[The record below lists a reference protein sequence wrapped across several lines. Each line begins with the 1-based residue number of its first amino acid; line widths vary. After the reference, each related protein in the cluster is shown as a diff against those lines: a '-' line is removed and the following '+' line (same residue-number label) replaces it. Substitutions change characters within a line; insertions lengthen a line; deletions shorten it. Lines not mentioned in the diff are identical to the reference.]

1 MVKYSDVS
9 KLSVIGFEIPAHF
22 ITFINFIL
30 LQWLIK
36 PKNSNDI
43 LFMIAICFVTYSIE
57 ITGLFLLIGLY
68 KFNAPI
74 EEPSFYY
81 WLIFLFVYFSWTLY
95 LIRGTFS
102 YRVDGDKLEEPEE
115 SSKSSFQQNIEN
127 LDAVVKPAVDKEIQN
142 IHQDQAADE
151 MAQQSSKNT
160 GGKNTEITINV
171 VNSLDLNHKII
182 MLPSKIKQSN
192 KDNEQ

>member
-1 MVKYSDVS
+1 MVKYGDVS
-9 KLSVIGFEIPAHF
+9 KLSVIGFEVPAHL

-43 LFMIAICFVTYSIE
+43 LFMIGVCFITYSIE
-57 ITGLFLLIGLY
+57 TTGLFLLIGLY

-74 EEPSFYY
+74 EDPSFYY
-81 WLIFLFVYFSWTLY
+81 WLIFLFVYFSWTFY
-95 LIRGTFS
+95 LIRGTFP
-102 YRVDGDKLEEPEE
+102 YWVDDDKAEEIEEP
-115 SSKSSFQQNIEN
+115 SKSSFQQNTED

-142 IHQDQAADE
+142 IHQDQAAE
-151 MAQQSSKNT
+151 AMAQQSSKNT
-160 GGKNTEITINV
+160 GGKNTEITVNV
-171 VNSLDLNHKII
+171 ANGLDLNNKTIV
-182 MLPSKIKQSN
+182 LPQKPKQSS